1 MYVKDKVKQKKK
13 KIKNKIKHK
22 QILINRKFNVIKNK
36 NKFKS

>member
-13 KIKNKIKHK
+13 KKKNKIKNK